1 MGERL
6 QVRKVVYQRK
16 PNPNFL
22 GVEVELDK
30 EAFAAHVRK
39 TLKAAKGLN
48 VEFIQRDVYTVHGN
62 EEKVREYVRIVRRES
77 EKA

>member
-6 QVRKVVYQRK
+6 QGRKVVYQRK

-48 VEFIQRDVYTVHGN
+48 VEFTQRDVYTVHGN
-62 EEKVREYVRIVRRES
+62 EEKVREYVRIVRRER

>member
-6 QVRKVVYQRK
+6 QGRKVVYQRK

-48 VEFIQRDVYTVHGN
+48 VEFTQRDVYTVHGN
-62 EEKVREYVRIVRRES
+62 EEKVREYVRTVRRES